1 LDIDEV
7 LLLLIGQLA
16 LGICLFFVRTGI
28 GLLLNTNH
36 SEGCLSKKPRDLAV
50 QFIDCYHECRS
61 STFEEERLISFLRDR
76 CNLQRL
82 EHAAF
87 LDDGH
92 QLLHKLHHE
101 VVLEKAIQLQ

>member
-1 LDIDEV
+1 
-7 LLLLIGQLA
+7 
-16 LGICLFFVRTGI
+16 
-28 GLLLNTNH
+28 
-36 SEGCLSKKPRDLAV
+36 LAV

-101 VVLEKAIQLQ
+101 VVLEKAIQLQQSESIGEYKAILIENIFIGQDISVEVQVGQLSTSLFNFRFHICL